1 MIEQLKQIVK
11 STLTRDFRIIR
22 VDSAYEVTK
31 IYSFTGYYFKLYRVG
46 VTLLEA
52 YVEDNVIYIQFV
64 DYELYTEEIEAIKWV
79 AKEHGYTICADKFQ
93 QFA

>member
-11 STLTRDFRIIR
+11 STLTRDFQSVR
-22 VDSAYEVTK
+22 VGSSYEVTK
-31 IYSFTGYYFKLYRVG
+31 IYGFEEYYFKLYRGG

-52 YVEDNVIYIQFV
+52 YVEANVIYIQFV
-64 DYELYTEEIEAIKWV
+64 DYELYTEEIEAIKSV
-79 AKEHGYTICADKFQ
+79 AKEHSYTICADKFQ